1 MSIFKT
7 EDCPICGRRTNA
19 FEKTMAKYNGLH
31 LCRPCLTRIIASGIN
46 AADVKKHTLDELQV
60 AAGRRTVE
68 SLSVPSSK
76 PATDSAS
83 FPSNSSATPSAA
95 PDTSISGSAFEAHSP
110 GRVELHE
117 IYVAPGAMASVKSKF
132 IAFDVETTGLSEYA
146 DRIVEIGA
154 ICFED
159 CKPTRSFSTLVNPGV
174 RISLEASR
182 INHISNE
189 MLDNA
194 PSENQAYEQLVEF
207 LGDAL
212 AGNSILCAHNARFDM
227 GFLKNALERLGYSG
241 TINYVDT
248 LSLSRRLISD
258 LPNYKQPTVAQYF
271 NIQNNAEHRAYG
283 DAEVCGMMFCKL
295 ASLGEQRLALNH
307 EERGIPNLTDVEKEI
322 GAWIQKT
329 IVDNGGDLS
338 WFALTKSKS
347 GYVSA
352 RYLYSFLRFKVLR
365 KGPFAIVKDSAN
377 LPQGLVTASCTT
389 GEGGDAFVR
398 VFFKTPSDL
407 SPMSDYIVSEYRN
420 CRLEALE
427 YIEENSRHRRKA
439 RLTME
444 SYAGTAFSD
453 AEMEDLLQSAIER
466 HRKELEDER
475 AEQ

>member
-68 SLSVPSSK
+68 SLSAPSSK

-83 FPSNSSATPSAA
+83 FSSIFSATPSTA

-117 IYVAPGAMASVKSKF
+117 IYVAAGAMASVKSKF

-159 CKPTRSFSTLVNPGV
+159 CKPTRSFSTLVNPSV

-212 AGNSILCAHNARFDM
+212 AGNSILYAHNARFDM
-227 GFLKNALERLGYSG
+227 GFPKNTLERLGYSG

-258 LPNYKQPTVAQYF
+258 LHNYKQPTVAQYF
-271 NIQNNAEHRAYG
+271 NIQNNAEHRAYS

-329 IVDNGGDLS
+329 IVDNGEDLS

-347 GYVSA
+347 RYVSA
-352 RYLYSFLRFKVLR
+352 RYLYSFLRFKVL
-365 KGPFAIVKDSAN
+365 
-377 LPQGLVTASCTT
+377 
-389 GEGGDAFVR
+389 
-398 VFFKTPSDL
+398 
-407 SPMSDYIVSEYRN
+407 
-420 CRLEALE
+420 
-427 YIEENSRHRRKA
+427 
-439 RLTME
+439 
-444 SYAGTAFSD
+444 
-453 AEMEDLLQSAIER
+453 
-466 HRKELEDER
+466 
-475 AEQ
+475 